1 MKFHF
6 GDIILRT
13 TLGFGLLLMSIRIL
27 GKQMIGQMTYYDFVT
42 NITLGALAGALIL
55 DHHITLADL
64 VLAISVFTFLSFV
77 SSYISLKN
85 RKLRK
90 FIAGKSVE
98 LIRDGKILEK
108 ELERYRISMEHL
120 VQQLR
125 IKNVF
130 DVNTVKQAFLESN
143 GQLSVLLKPEFRPL
157 TLGDYQP
164 LSIPEERL
172 PIELIIDGQV
182 LTEKLANAGLD
193 LDWLM
198 QELTKNGI
206 SDTKEVAYA
215 ILTSKNTVYF
225 DKYRD
230 DLTIPRETDI
240 NDHR

>member
-13 TLGFGLLLMSIRIL
+13 ALGFGLLLMSIRLL

-42 NITLGALAGALIL
+42 NITLGALAGAIIL

-64 VLAISVFTFLSFV
+64 VLAISMFTFLSFV

-85 RKLRK
+85 RNLRK
-90 FIAGKSVE
+90 FVAGTSVE

-108 ELERYRISMEHL
+108 ELQRSRISMEHL

-125 IKNVF
+125 IKDVF

-143 GQLSVLLKPEFRPL
+143 GQLSVLLKPEFRSL
-157 TLGDYQP
+157 TLGEYQQTN
-164 LSIPEERL
+164 IPEERL

-182 LTEKLANAGLD
+182 LTEKLEMASLNLA
-193 LDWLM
+193 WLM
-198 QELTKNGI
+198 QELERNGI
-206 SDTKEVAYA
+206 LDTKEVAYA
-215 ILTSKNTVYF
+215 ILTSKNTLYL

-230 DLTIPRETDI
+230 DFSIPPRS
-240 NDHR
+240 RY

>member
-13 TLGFGLLLMSIRIL
+13 ALGFGLLLMSIRLL

-42 NITLGALAGALIL
+42 NITLGALAGAIIL

-64 VLAISVFTFLSFV
+64 VLAISMFTFLSFV

-85 RKLRK
+85 RNLRK
-90 FIAGKSVE
+90 FVAGTSVE

-108 ELERYRISMEHL
+108 ELQRSRISMEHL

-125 IKNVF
+125 IKDVF

-143 GQLSVLLKPEFRPL
+143 GQLSVLLKPEFRSL
-157 TLGDYQP
+157 TLGEYQQTN
-164 LSIPEERL
+164 IPEERL

-182 LTEKLANAGLD
+182 LTEKLAMASLNLA
-193 LDWLM
+193 WLM
-198 QELTKNGI
+198 QELERNGI
-206 SDTKEVAYA
+206 LDTKEVAYA
-215 ILTSKNTVYF
+215 ILTSKNTLYL

-230 DLTIPRETDI
+230 DFSIPPRS
-240 NDHR
+240 RY